1 MFRATGNP
9 IDTCRQ
15 ILSAGKLIPF
25 IGAGFSARFDFPT
38 WSGLLDVIARELDWD
53 PDVFKLSGNYLQLA
67 EYYVAKKGAI
77 GDLRSKVDKMFHA
90 TDAAIGSSIAH
101 EMLVALNFSLIYT
114 TNYEDTIE
122 RGFQIFGCKYG
133 KKCHM
138 IANIDNF
145 QEIDGGSVQV
155 VKFHGTFTDDASLV
169 LTESDYFERLEFESP
184 LDIKLRSDMLGNCL
198 SFLGYSFSDINLRLM
213 LYKLMKLRK
222 QHKLPDRLPTAIM
235 AGSGFTPIQRE
246 LLERWDVVVVE
257 LDPVDRNHSMDEF
270 LGNLR

>member
-1 MFRATGNP
+1 MYRATGTP
-9 IDTCRQ
+9 IETCRQ

-25 IGAGFSARFDFPT
+25 IGAGFSARFKFPT
-38 WSGLLDVIARELDWD
+38 WSGLLDVIAKELDWD

-77 GDLRSKVDKMFHA
+77 GDLRSKLDKIFHA
-90 TDAAIGSSIAH
+90 SEAAIEGSFAH

-122 RGFQIFGCKYG
+122 RGFQLFGSKYG
-133 KKCHM
+133 KKCLVV
-138 IANIDNF
+138 ANIDNF
-145 QEIDGGSVQV
+145 QEIDGKAVQI
-155 VKFHGTFTDDASLV
+155 VKFHGTFNDDDSLV
-169 LTESDYFERLEFESP
+169 LTESDYFDRLEFESP
-184 LDIKLRSDMLGNCL
+184 LDIKLRSDMLGNSL
-198 SFLGYSFSDINLRLM
+198 LFLGYSFSDINLRLM

-222 QHKLPDRLPTAIM
+222 QHKLPDRLPAAIM

-257 LDPVDRNHSMDEF
+257 LDPVDRNRSMDEF